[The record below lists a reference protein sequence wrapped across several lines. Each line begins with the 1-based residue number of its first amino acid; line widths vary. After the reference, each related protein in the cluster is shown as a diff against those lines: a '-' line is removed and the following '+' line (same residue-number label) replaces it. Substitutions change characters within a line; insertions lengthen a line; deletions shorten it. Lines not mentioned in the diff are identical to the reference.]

1 MRKSS
6 KEVNYEKVIRN
17 IGYLCGEELEELPY
31 WETINNYLK
40 RLKLD
45 ELQKVIII
53 GWREV
58 IDMNVNQNS
67 NKKSDTRKVCSLK
80 RKKQN
85 ECFWFPDWN
94 SEKKKMRSLLV
105 RAGCGCNRLEK
116 SSKKVYYNKYDVG
129 SKIHFDPFEIQETW
143 SKSGLLLKKE
153 LGRLPPKSPLKSRLL
168 RKKRYWNSV
177 PCHVLAPN
185 CLSILSYRTVKISEQ
200 NILILS

>member
-1 MRKSS
+1 
-6 KEVNYEKVIRN
+6 
-17 IGYLCGEELEELPY
+17 
-31 WETINNYLK
+31 
-40 RLKLD
+40 
-45 ELQKVIII
+45 
-53 GWREV
+53 
-58 IDMNVNQNS
+58 MNVFDFLTEIQ
-67 NKKSDTRKVCSLK
+67 K
-80 RKKQN
+80 RKKT
-85 ECFWFPDWN
+85 
-94 SEKKKMRSLLV
+94 RSLLV

-153 LGRLPPKSPLKSRLL
+153 LGRLPPPKSPLKSRLL

-185 CLSILSYRTVKISEQ
+185 CLSILSYRTIKISEQ